1 LIYLKV
7 PHRKESPLNFEQ
19 PRHNN
24 KMQNPM
30 QYNPNSKNLGNS
42 NFDLIPFNVGD
53 KGLNSS

>member
-1 LIYLKV
+1 
-7 PHRKESPLNFEQ
+7 
-19 PRHNN
+19 
-24 KMQNPM
+24 MQNPM